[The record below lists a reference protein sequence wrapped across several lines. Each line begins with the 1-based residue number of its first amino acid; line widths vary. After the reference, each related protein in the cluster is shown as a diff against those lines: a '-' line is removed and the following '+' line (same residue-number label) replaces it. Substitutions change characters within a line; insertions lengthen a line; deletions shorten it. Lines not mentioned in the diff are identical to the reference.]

1 MGMITLRQ
9 LRYLSALARHGHFGR
24 AAEAC
29 AVTQPALSM
38 QIRDLERTLG
48 VAVVER
54 RPGDVMLT
62 DVGREIA
69 RRGEEVLT
77 ASRDLVDFAR
87 HRSGLLTGRLTLG
100 VIPSLAPYLLP
111 RILPLLQSR
120 FAELRLELRET
131 QTRQLVEDVKSGA
144 LDAAMLALP
153 VAEPE
158 IDAIA
163 LFEDLFLL
171 AVPANDPRKESA
183 RVAAADIDQSRLIL
197 LEDGHCL
204 RDQALAF
211 CTTAA
216 RGRTSGVAGTAFG
229 ASSLTTVMQMV
240 AGGYGV
246 TLIPQIAADVE
257 QRDERVKFLRL
268 QNPQPGRSIGLVFRR
283 TSPRKADFAALG
295 DVVKESM
302 DVGPVA
308 SSLRANGSAQSA
320 AR

>member
-1 MGMITLRQ
+1 MITLRQ

-48 VAVVER
+48 VVVVER

-62 DVGREIA
+62 DIGREIV
-69 RRGEEVLT
+69 RRAEEVLA

-87 HRSGLLTGRLTLG
+87 HRGGLLKGRLTLG
-100 VIPSLAPYLLP
+100 MIPSLAPYLLP
-111 RILPLLQSR
+111 RLLPLLQNR
-120 FAELRLELRET
+120 FPELRLELRET
-131 QTRQLVEDVKSGA
+131 QTRQLVENIKSGT

-153 VAEPE
+153 VGEPD

-171 AVPANDPRKESA
+171 AVPAGDPRAETV
-183 RVAAADIDQSRLIL
+183 RIAAAEIDQSRLIL

-211 CTTAA
+211 CATA
-216 RGRTSGVAGTAFG
+216 RGRAAGATATAFG
-229 ASSLTTVMQMV
+229 ASSLATVMQMV
-240 AGGYGV
+240 ANGYGV

-257 QRDERVKFLRL
+257 RRDDRVKFLRL
-268 QNPQPGRSIGLVFRR
+268 EDPQPGRSIGLAFRR
-283 TSPRKADFAALG
+283 TSPRKADFVAFG
-295 DVVKESM
+295 EVVKES
-302 DVGPVA
+302 VGA
-308 SSLRANGSAQSA
+308 
-320 AR
+320 

>member
-1 MGMITLRQ
+1 MITLRQ

-29 AVTQPALSM
+29 SVTQPALSM
-38 QIRDLERTLG
+38 QIRDLEQTLG

-69 RRGEEVLT
+69 RRAEDVLT

-87 HRSGLLTGRLTLG
+87 HRSGPLTGRLTLG

-120 FAELRLELRET
+120 FPELQLELRET
-131 QTRQLVEDVKSGA
+131 QTRQLIEDIKSGA

-153 VAEPE
+153 VAEPD
-158 IDAIA
+158 IDTIA

-171 AVPANDPRKESA
+171 AVPASDPRKETA

-211 CTTAA
+211 CATAT
-216 RGRTSGVAGTAFG
+216 RVRSGAGTVFG
-229 ASSLTTVMQMV
+229 ASSLNTVMQMV

-257 QRDERVKFLRL
+257 RRDARVKFLRL
-268 QNPQPGRSIGLVFRR
+268 ENPQPGRSIGLVFRR

-295 DVVKESM
+295 EVVKES
-302 DVGPVA
+302 VGETVA
-308 SSLRANGSAQSA
+308 KSTNKKPG
-320 AR
+320 